1 MDFKL
6 CLKIHFTRF
15 TNKIRY
21 YLNFLDNSSIRRK
34 IMEEEY
40 FKGRGAQIKTANK
53 FLKAE
58 YVTDHVEGLDEP
70 LQSAPATQVFYE
82 KPKTIVN
89 KVTSPD
95 LGLMYSTNPYQGC
108 EHGCIYCYAR
118 NSHEY
123 WGFSAGLDFE
133 SKIIV
138 KRDAPQLIEK
148 FILNPKWQPVPI
160 SVSGNT
166 DCYQP
171 LERKYEITRGILKV
185 FARYRHPVAM
195 ITKNGL
201 VLRDVDILKDL
212 AQDNL
217 VHIYISITTLNED
230 LRRVMEPRTA
240 SGLKRLKTVEVLAK
254 AGIPVGIMNAP
265 VIPGLN
271 HHEIPTILKAA
282 ADHGASGAGMTVVR
296 LNGSIGQ
303 IFEDWLRKNFPD
315 RFEKVWNQ
323 ICSLHGGNVNDSQ
336 FGRRMS
342 GEGTYADVIHQLFR
356 TSKRKYFADKKMPP
370 IDLTKFRRGGNLSL
384 F

>member
-1 MDFKL
+1 MD
-6 CLKIHFTRF
+6 
-15 TNKIRY
+15 
-21 YLNFLDNSSIRRK
+21 
-34 IMEEEY
+34 EEKEKADDY
-40 FKGRGAQIKTANK
+40 FKGRGAQIRTNNK
-53 FLKAE
+53 FLKAQ
-58 YVTDHVEGLDEP
+58 YVSDHIEGLDEP
-70 LQSAPATQVFYE
+70 LLQAPTTQVFHE
-82 KPKTIVN
+82 QAKNIVN

-95 LGLMYSTNPYQGC
+95 LAMMYSMNPYQGC

-138 KRDAPQLIEK
+138 KENAPQLLEK
-148 FILNPKWQPVPI
+148 FLLNPNWQPVPI

-171 LERKYEITRGILKV
+171 LERKYEITRNILKV
-185 FARYRHPVAM
+185 FARYRHPLGM

-201 VLRDVDILKDL
+201 IVRDIDLLQDL
-212 AQDNL
+212 ASDNL
-217 VHIYISITTLNED
+217 VHVYISITTLNED
-230 LRRVMEPRTA
+230 LRRAMEPRTA
-240 SGLKRLKTVEVLAK
+240 SGIKRLKTVEALAK

-265 VIPGLN
+265 IIPGLN
-271 HHEIPTILKAA
+271 HHEIPTIMKAA
-282 ADHGASGAGMTVVR
+282 ADHGASAAGMTVVR
-296 LNGSIGQ
+296 LNGSIGK

-323 ICSLHGGNVNDSQ
+323 ICALHGGNVNDSQ

-342 GEGTYADVIHQLFR
+342 GDGNYAETIHQLFAI
-356 TSKRKYFADKKMPP
+356 SKKRFFADRKMPA